1 MKWQVLK
8 TAPTSAVANMAFDTA
23 LLRLLKPPSEPVI
36 HHYEWAQNALTFGY
50 FVDPSKYLRPLGLS
64 THRYQVA
71 RRPTGGGIIFHT
83 YDLAFSVLLPSGHPK
98 YSQNTLETYA
108 LINGAVLQAIGR
120 FKGNDVPTTLL
131 TSEPKLLNVPSKQF
145 CMAHPTKYDVM
156 WQGQK
161 VGGSAQ
167 RRTKNG
173 LLHQG
178 SICLGMVPEDV
189 LSSILLV
196 GRDVITDMKANSYPL
211 LGLDPTSGELEDAR
225 CQLRALLAECL
236 QNIEEVRP

>member
-23 LLRLLKPPSEPVI
+23 LLRLLKQQSEPVL
-36 HHYEWAQNALTFGY
+36 HNYEWSQNALTFGY
-50 FVDPSKYLRPLGLS
+50 FVDPTKYLRPLGLS
-64 THRYQVA
+64 THRYQIA

-83 YDLAFSVLLPSGHPK
+83 YDLAFSVLLPSGHPHF
-98 YSQNTLETYA
+98 SQNTLETYA
-108 LINGAVLQAIGR
+108 LINGAVLQAIRR
-120 FKGNDVPTTLL
+120 FKGIEAPTTLL
-131 TSEPKLLNVPSKQF
+131 ANEPQLLNAPSKQF

-189 LSSILLV
+189 LSTVLL
-196 GRDVITDMKANSYPL
+196 GGGDVINDMKANSYPL
-211 LGLDPTSGELEDAR
+211 LGLNPTPAELEDAR